1 MTMSTFTA
9 EGIAQN
15 AMEYLRASGY
25 NRIAESD
32 ALRPELVGL
41 ELYDQP
47 IFGFGRANDPMFE
60 ELRRPEAVH
69 PGFVLPQ
76 EWLEHGETVI
86 SFFFPFTKA
95 IREANGR
102 AMDWPADEWLHG
114 RIEGQELLN
123 GYARHLCQL
132 LQTAG
137 WEAIAPSLDP
147 RFQMLGRFVS
157 NWSERHVAYIC
168 GLGTFALSRGLITEK
183 GIAGR
188 FGSVVTNCPF
198 PATKR
203 PYTGLTEY
211 CISCGKC
218 AKNCPAGAIDPGRGI
233 LNAKDQ
239 SRCAQ
244 FVSSTRQPP
253 CGPEGKIRYGCG
265 KCQVNVPCEAG
276 IPMHVL
282 PLIQAYYLE

>member
-9 EGIAQN
+9 EGITQD

-47 IFGFGRANDPMFE
+47 IFGFAKADDPLFV
-60 ELRRPEAVH
+60 ELRRPDAVH
-69 PGFVLPQ
+69 PGFMIPR
-76 EWLEHGETVI
+76 EWLAQAETVI
-86 SFFFPFTKA
+86 SFFFPFTRA
-95 IREANGR
+95 IRAANTLSM
-102 AMDWPADEWLHG
+102 AQPADEWLHG

-123 GYARHLCQL
+123 SYARHLCQL
-132 LQTAG
+132 LQAAG
-137 WEAIAPSLDP
+137 WEAAAPSLDP
-147 RFQMLGRFVS
+147 HFQMLERFAS

-168 GLGTFALSRGLITEK
+168 GLGTFGMSRGLITEK
-183 GIAGR
+183 GMAGR
-188 FGSVVTNCPF
+188 FGSVVTSCPF
-198 PATKR
+198 PATRR

-211 CISCGKC
+211 CIACGKC
-218 AKNCPAGAIDPGRGI
+218 AKNCPTGAIDPQRGV

-239 SRCAQ
+239 TRCAQ
-244 FVSSTRQPP
+244 FVSSTRQPSRS
-253 CGPEGKIRYGCG
+253 PEGKIRYGCG

-276 IPMHVL
+276 VPMYA
-282 PLIQAYYLE
+282 PISRYQP